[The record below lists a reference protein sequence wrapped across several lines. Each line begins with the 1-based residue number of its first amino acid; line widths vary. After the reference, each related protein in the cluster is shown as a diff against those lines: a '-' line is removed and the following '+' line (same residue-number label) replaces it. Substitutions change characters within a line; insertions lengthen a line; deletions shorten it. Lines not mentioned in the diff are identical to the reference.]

1 MNTMHFLS
9 MVGAISLT
17 LLLRP
22 VREHILDWLEE
33 KEDSF
38 WDKMPWRKNKKPK
51 SNSMYHN
58 TIGKYGPAR
67 YGPVQ
72 YYPPKHL
79 VSETKVYSKDELLS
93 LNGDETFYLDK
104 AIAKNAKLSRYNI
117 SYSSDPQG
125 YLYYENC
132 FTIIRGE
139 NRITTTIWMHIEG
152 EHPSE
157 QDEDFAREMRY
168 ILNFLPFMADV

>member
-1 MNTMHFLS
+1 MHSVTGVLQS
-9 MVGAISLT
+9 GTQEVQQHAAIHHALA
-17 LLLRP
+17 LRQIFPFDP
-22 VREHILDWLEE
+22 VYAVFGIIH
-33 KEDSF
+33 
-38 WDKMPWRKNKKPK
+38 
-51 SNSMYHN
+51 
-58 TIGKYGPAR
+58 
-67 YGPVQ
+67 
-72 YYPPKHL
+72 
-79 VSETKVYSKDELLS
+79 
-93 LNGDETFYLDK
+93 GDETFYLDK

-168 ILNFLPFMADV
+168 ILNFLPFMADG